1 MIKTLLLAVAALGFA
16 ADTSS
21 DAFYAAIRNNDLAKL
36 QALLSGAG
44 AATTAVNI
52 KDDRGITPLMYS
64 AVAGSADAM
73 HLLIEKGADV
83 NATNAFGSTAL
94 MWSVT
99 DLSKTR
105 LLLDAGASVNTA
117 SKAGRTA
124 LLIAAMSDGSAEI
137 ARLLIAK
144 GADVKATDAGNF
156 TTLNAATV
164 GNDTETIRLL
174 IDAGV
179 DVNTPGGPGITPLMN
194 VALHGNT
201 SAVKMLLAK
210 GANIN
215 AVSAPAFNEVKNG
228 SIALGNF
235 TPLLLAASYGPVD
248 LVKALLDAGA
258 NVNAKDVRG
267 MTPLM
272 LAVATDRQNP
282 ELIRLLLTKGAD
294 TKMKSL
300 AGETAADW
308 ARKFPNAPAL
318 NLLGASAPP
327 ISHTIPVANSPTD
340 VTSAVQKSL
349 ALLEKTSA
357 QFFVNG
363 GCASCHHQNIT
374 DVVASVAGS
383 HGIRVDDKAAADRQK
398 LNRAFFGAT
407 GPSQLERLDMP
418 GSPDVPLYA
427 MTAMA
432 ATGYAPDRVTDALVS
447 NLVAQQTRDGHW
459 LGLGARP
466 PVEDGD
472 IFRTALG
479 LRVMTIYGPPG
490 RAVEMKDRIARATA
504 WLLAAKPASSEDR
517 NMQLLGLRWSGRKST
532 ELQSWAKQIL
542 AEQRAD
548 GGWAQLTGLESD
560 AYATG
565 QTLFALAETGS
576 LSPQDAAYQKGVK
589 YLLSTQHDDG
599 SWYVR
604 SRSPKFQPYFES
616 GFPYGH
622 DQWISSMATGWAAA
636 ALAHGIEPAK
646 KRSAE

>member
-1 MIKTLLLAVAALGFA
+1 MIKTLLFAVTALGFA

-21 DAFYAAIRNNDLAKL
+21 DAFYTAIRNNDLAKL
-36 QALLSGAG
+36 QALLSGPG
-44 AATTAVNI
+44 AVNVR
-52 KDDRGITPLMYS
+52 DDRGITPLMYS
-64 AVAGSADAM
+64 AVAGSTEVM
-73 HLLIEKGADV
+73 RLLIDKGADV

-94 MWSVT
+94 MWSVS

-105 LLLDAGASVNTA
+105 LLLDAGANVNTA

-124 LLIAAMSDGSAEI
+124 LLIAAMSDRSAEI
-137 ARLLIAK
+137 VRLLIAK
-144 GADVKATDAGNF
+144 GADVKAKDAGNF

-164 GNDTETIRLL
+164 GNDTETIRIFL
-174 IDAGV
+174 DAGI
-179 DVNTPGGPGITPLMN
+179 DVNAPGGPGITPLMN
-194 VALHGNT
+194 VASHGNT

-210 GANIN
+210 SAKVN
-215 AVSAPAFNEVKNG
+215 AVSGPAFNQVKNG
-228 SIALGNF
+228 PIAIGNF
-235 TPLLLAASYGPVD
+235 TPLLMAASYGPTD
-248 LVKALLDAGA
+248 LIKTLLDAGA
-258 NVNAKDVRG
+258 DVNAKDVRG

-282 ELIRLLLTKGAD
+282 ELIRLLLAKGAD

-308 ARKFPNAPAL
+308 ALKFPSSPAV
-318 NLLGASAPP
+318 NLLRAEAPP
-327 ISHTIPVANSPTD
+327 VSKAIPVANTATD
-340 VTSAVQKSL
+340 VTVAVEKSL
-349 ALLEKTSA
+349 ALLEKTGA

-363 GCASCHHQNIT
+363 GCSACHHQNIT
-374 DVVASVAGS
+374 DVVASVARS
-383 HGIRVDDKAAADRQK
+383 RGIRVDDKAAADRQRI
-398 LNRAFFGAT
+398 NRAFFGAA

-418 GSPDVPLYA
+418 GSPDLPMYA
-427 MTAMA
+427 LAALA
-432 ATGYAPDRVTDALVS
+432 ATAYAPDRMTDALVS
-447 NLVAQQTRDGHW
+447 NLVAQQTRNGNW
-459 LGLGARP
+459 PSFGARP

-479 LRVMTIYGPPG
+479 LRVMTVYGPPG
-490 RAVEMKDRIARATA
+490 RAIEMKDRIDRATV
-504 WLLAAKPASSEDR
+504 WLLAAKPVSSEDR

-532 ELQSWAKQIL
+532 ELQSWATQIL
-542 AEQRAD
+542 AQQSAD

-576 LSPQDAAYQKGVK
+576 LSPQDASYQKGLK

-599 SWYVR
+599 SWFVR

-616 GFPYGH
+616 GFPYGP

-636 ALAHGIEPAK
+636 ALAHGIEPATK
-646 KRSAE
+646 KSAE